1 MIVCFFYLF
10 SVHLGCSAAVLALK
24 YGHIECANQIT
35 HRDGDEF
42 FVIPRPLSIYETPP
56 TTDDNQTTTTST
68 TSPSKRKTKHSM
80 NQYSPTKTD
89 LRPNTLSFGLL
100 KIIFNESDPGYSTR
114 LAGLCKQEKQCRS
127 RQHSKHKKQ
136 EALQTSTTT
145 NINKLDRAKST
156 IVDGTSNYSTEA
168 LVNERQL
175 LNSSK
180 ERRGSLD
187 SSNQLNPSNRTSPRM
202 KLLMQHHMLNQ
213 ANSKD
218 NTNGSF
224 IQNTT
229 SKTQLSIE
237 DFSPNKSKD
246 QQEKTSIPVLYRQ
259 SSHSSVNHWENDAFV
274 TTIQKLPRPKTAI
287 ARNQRYTNPPP
298 SRLSSA
304 RIKPINTSPFDTRKK
319 AVAIDHMGSPSN
331 IPRPPVPSINSSK
344 ASESSHSTHPIS
356 SLAQRSIPRVND
368 ISSSIREVKGTAS
381 RFNKPE
387 QLFGLRPEELFA
399 FEDYQPK
406 ILDPRTLTIPDE
418 NTRFKRTHFQRQQH
432 IWQQDVDK
440 IIELYNIHHSSS
452 YRKSVVPP
460 APSQPTPP
468 TDSLMESSQTGRSQ
482 RSSSNKPSTANAKSS
497 SNSKKETF
505 AVVNVPRRNSVTR
518 SSMKLTNT

>member
-1 MIVCFFYLF
+1 MI

-56 TTDDNQTTTTST
+56 TTDDNQTATTST
-68 TSPSKRKTKHSM
+68 TSPLKRKTKHSM
-80 NQYSPTKTD
+80 NQYSPIKTD

-100 KIIFNESDPGYSTR
+100 KIIFNDSDTGYSTR

-145 NINKLDRAKST
+145 NIKKLDRTKST

-180 ERRGSLD
+180 ERRGSLA
-187 SSNQLNPSNRTSPRM
+187 SSNQLNPTNRTSPRM
-202 KLLMQHHMLNQ
+202 KLLMQQHLLNQ

-237 DFSPNKSKD
+237 DFSPIKSNLSKD
-246 QQEKTSIPVLYRQ
+246 QQEKNSIPVLFRQ
-259 SSHSSVNHWENDAFV
+259 SSHSSLNHWGNDASA
-274 TTIQKLPRPKTAI
+274 TTIQKLSRPKTAI
-287 ARNQRYTNPPP
+287 ARNQRYMNPPP

-304 RIKPINTSPFDTRKK
+304 RIKPINASPFDTRKK

-331 IPRPPVPSINSSK
+331 IPRPPFPSMNGSK
-344 ASESSHSTHPIS
+344 ASESSHSTRPIS
-356 SLAQRSIPRVND
+356 SLTHRSIPRMND
-368 ISSSIREVKGTAS
+368 STSSIREVKGTAT

-399 FEDYQPK
+399 SEEYQPK
-406 ILDPRTLTIPDE
+406 ILDPRTSTKPDE
-418 NTRFKRTHFQRQQH
+418 NTRSKRTHFQRQQH

-440 IIELYNIHHSSS
+440 IIELYNIHHSGS
-452 YRKSVVPP
+452 YRKSAVPP
-460 APSQPTPP
+460 APAQPTPP
-468 TDSLMESSQTGRSQ
+468 TDSLMESSQTGRTQ

-497 SNSKKETF
+497 SNSKQATF
-505 AVVNVPRRNSVTR
+505 AVVNIPRRNSLTR